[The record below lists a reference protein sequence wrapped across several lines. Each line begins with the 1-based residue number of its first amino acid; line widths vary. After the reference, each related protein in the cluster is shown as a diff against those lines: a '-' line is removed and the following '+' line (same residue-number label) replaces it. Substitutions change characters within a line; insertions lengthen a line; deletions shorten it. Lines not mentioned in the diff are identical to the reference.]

1 MMSSNLLRLKTIAQG
16 LRDLNEEIAFVGGS
30 VAELYADDPAA
41 TEIRMTEDVDCV
53 IELASYRSLYELE
66 EEIRKL
72 GFTNDTRPE
81 APICRWIYKGE
92 TVDIMPDDK
101 SILGFTNEW
110 YKPAFTYRKKVILPD
125 GTSISIFPA
134 LYYVA
139 TKIEAIKGCGGN
151 DLRFSHD
158 LEDLIYVLNNC
169 QQIIAYFDEEQNLTL
184 LTLKEYISHWARH
197 MLERQNGREEIEC
210 VLPYGDFERLD
221 YMVEILTYFA
231 KGT

>member
-1 MMSSNLLRLKTIAQG
+1 MMSSNLVRLKTIAQG

-139 TKIEAIKGCGGN
+139 TKIEAIKGRGGN

-169 QQIIAYFDEEQNLTL
+169 QQIIAYFDEEQN

-221 YMVEILTYFA
+221 YIVEILTYFA

>member
-1 MMSSNLLRLKTIAQG
+1 MMSSNLVRLKTIAQG

-139 TKIEAIKGCGGN
+139 TKIEAIKGRGGN

-169 QQIIAYFDEEQNLTL
+169 QQIITYFDEEQN

-221 YMVEILTYFA
+221 YIIEILTYFA

>member
-184 LTLKEYISHWARH
+184 KEYISHWARH

>member
-1 MMSSNLLRLKTIAQG
+1 MMSSNLERLKIIAHG
-16 LRDLNEEIAFVGGS
+16 LGDLNKETAFVGGS

-53 IELASYRSLYELE
+53 IELASYRGLYELE
-66 EEIRKL
+66 ETIRKL
-72 GFTNDTRPE
+72 GFANDTRPE

-92 TVDIMPDDK
+92 TVDIMPADK
-101 SILGFTNEW
+101 DILGFTNEW
-110 YKPAFTYRKKVILPD
+110 YKPAFAYRKEVILPD
-125 GTSISIFPA
+125 GTSIFIFPA

-139 TKIEAIKGCGGN
+139 TKIEAIKGRGGN

-169 QQIIAYFDEEQNLTL
+169 QQIIAYFDAEQN
-184 LTLKEYISHWARH
+184 LTLKEYISHWAH
-197 MLERQNGREEIEC
+197 QMLERQNVREEIEC
-210 VLPYGDFERLD
+210 VLPYGDFERLN
-221 YMVEILTYFA
+221 YIVEILTYFA

>member
-1 MMSSNLLRLKTIAQG
+1 MMSSNLVRLKTIAQG

-139 TKIEAIKGCGGN
+139 TKIEAIKGRGGN

-184 LTLKEYISHWARH
+184 KEYISHWARR

-221 YMVEILTYFA
+221 YIIEILTYFA

>member
-1 MMSSNLLRLKTIAQG
+1 MMSSNLVRLKTIAQG

-134 LYYVA
+134 LYYIA
-139 TKIEAIKGCGGN
+139 TKIEAIKGRGGN

-169 QQIIAYFDEEQNLTL
+169 QQIITYFDEEQN

-221 YMVEILTYFA
+221 YIVEILTYFA

>member
-1 MMSSNLLRLKTIAQG
+1 MMSSNLVRLKTIAQG

-139 TKIEAIKGCGGN
+139 TKIEAIKGRGGN

-169 QQIIAYFDEEQNLTL
+169 QQIITYFDEEQN

-221 YMVEILTYFA
+221 YIVEILTYFA

>member
-1 MMSSNLLRLKTIAQG
+1 M
-16 LRDLNEEIAFVGGS
+16 E
-30 VAELYADDPAA
+30 
-41 TEIRMTEDVDCV
+41 CV

-66 EEIRKL
+66 EEIRRL
-72 GFTNDTRPE
+72 GFSNDIRPE

-92 TVDIMPDDK
+92 TVDIMPADK
-101 SILGFTNEW
+101 GILGFTNKW
-110 YKPAFTYRKKVILPD
+110 YKPAFAYRKGVVLPD
-125 GTSISIFPA
+125 GTSIFIFPA

-139 TKIEAIKGCGGN
+139 TKIEAIKGRGGN

-169 QQIIAYFDEEQNLTL
+169 QQIIAYFDNEKNN
-184 LTLKEYISHWARH
+184 TLKAYISNWAH
-197 MLERQNGREEIEC
+197 DMLERQNGREEIEC

-221 YMVEILTYFA
+221 YIIEILTYFA